1 MGYAAQG
8 EIIMSNKRHRLYEG
22 KVKASLLL
30 KNLRS
35 EEHEIALVAANRFHI
50 LPQFSTHDPEEII
63 SQGKAMRL
71 KHALAVIAL
80 ENGTPDWAS
89 FKRKITEE
97 DCLYPDTWSS
107 HFNTWYVNY
116 DKAKEHLSKTGGYL
130 LTYRQQY
137 FICESGYIQALGL
150 SQFEDEWERI
160 GYDWVQ
166 PADKKAWKVLFQEA
180 EKQYLARMPK

>member
-1 MGYAAQG
+1 
-8 EIIMSNKRHRLYEG
+8 MSNNRHRLYEG

-35 EEHEIALVAANRFHI
+35 GEHEIALLSAKRFHI
-50 LPQFSTHDPEEII
+50 LPQFSTLNPSEII

-80 ENGTPDWAS
+80 ENGEPDWTS

-97 DCLYPDTWSS
+97 DCLYPQTWSA

-116 DKAKEHLSKTGGYL
+116 DEAKDHLGKTGGYL
-130 LTYRQQY
+130 LSYRRHY
-137 FICESGYIQALGL
+137 FICEVGYIQALGL

-160 GYDWVQ
+160 GYDWVH
-166 PADKKAWKVLFQEA
+166 PADKEAWKRLFHEA